1 MVTSFSEPHWA
12 NAIWWVL
19 LLPLAGFLFQA
30 LAGRG
35 VLRWLGRERGRNVL
49 GFMGVLPVALGAV
62 ISIGVAISLGRL
74 APADRMVITQWFP
87 WIHLET
93 LQVPWELRVDPLS
106 MTMVLIVTGVGA
118 IIHLYAT
125 GYMADDRDYPRFF
138 TYMNL
143 FVFFMLLLVLANNFV
158 VLFVGW
164 EGVGLCS
171 YLLIGYWYENLE
183 NAKSANKAFI
193 VNRIG
198 DWGFALGIFLLYV
211 LYADRS
217 DLLGDEKRLL
227 SFDVVFKHAEA
238 VLGGQSDAILL
249 AVPLLLFVGAMG
261 KSAQFPLYLWLPDAM
276 AGPTPVSALIHA
288 ATMVTAGVY
297 MVARCHVLFELSPVA
312 MMVVALVGAFTAFFA
327 ATVAFAQTDIKRV
340 LAFSTVSQLGY
351 MFLACGVGAFSSGM
365 FHVTTHAFFKAL
377 LFLGAGAVIVAM
389 AHEQD
394 MRRYGRLGKYLPVT
408 YLTMLV
414 ALLAIS
420 GIPPFAGFFSK
431 DEILTRTFASTQQW
445 SETWLVSP
453 QFLYGMGLVTALLTA
468 LYMTRMFLLTFG
480 GREERWRLLEFSEAH
495 EDHHGMP
502 QQKEGEHLE
511 VKDDPHE
518 FFLPVGEITYE
529 KAKEHPLSPLH
540 QPREPAWTLTLP
552 LIVLAIL
559 SIAGGLVLAGA
570 NPFAELLGWHTPHLF
585 ERWNAP
591 SLFSERLPED
601 AFHVSKSAEIW
612 LIAISVFAGVV
623 GIVLSVWRYRFGLPA
638 SEEKLSGWMLWAHRQ
653 WGYDPA
659 MVKLFVDYAG
669 RFAQGIKRWFDEALI
684 DGLFVH
690 GSAFVVATLGR
701 ILRRA
706 QSGYVRAYAMAVF
719 VGAVMVLGYVI
730 WTVTR

>member
-1 MVTSFSEPHWA
+1 MVTSFGEAHWA

-19 LLPLAGFLFQA
+19 LLPLGGFLFQSI
-30 LAGRG
+30 AGRW
-35 VLRWLGRERGRNVL
+35 VLRWLGWERGRNVL
-49 GFMGVLPVALGAV
+49 GFMGVLPVALGFV
-62 ISIGVAISLGRL
+62 LSVGLVVSLGRL
-74 APADRMVITQWFP
+74 SPAEREVVTHWFS
-87 WIHLET
+87 WIDLYT
-93 LQVPWELRVDPLS
+93 LHVPWELRIDALS
-106 MTMVLIVTGVGA
+106 LTMVLIVTGVGA

-125 GYMADDRDYPRFF
+125 GYMAEDRDYPRFF

-183 NAKSANKAFI
+183 NARAANKAFI

-211 LYADRS
+211 LYAERG
-217 DLLGDEKRLL
+217 DLLGDERRLL
-227 SFDVVFKHAEA
+227 SFDVVFPYARE
-238 VLGGQSDAILL
+238 VLGGHSEWILL

-297 MVARCHVLFELSPVA
+297 MVARCHILFELSPVA
-312 MMVVALVGAFTAFFA
+312 MMVVAIVGTFTAFFA

-394 MRRYGRLGKYLPVT
+394 MRRYGNLAKYLPLT
-408 YLTMLV
+408 YFTMLIAV
-414 ALLAIS
+414 LAIS

-431 DEILTRTFASTQQW
+431 DEILTKAFASEHLW
-445 SETWLVSP
+445 RDSWLVSP
-453 QFLYGMGLVTALLTA
+453 RFLYGVGLITALLTA

-480 GREERWRLLEFSEAH
+480 GRQERWRLMER
-495 EDHHGMP
+495 
-502 QQKEGEHLE
+502 GEHRE
-511 VKDDPHE
+511 HREPHPQTHPVEAEEEEEDPYD
-518 FFLPVGEITYE
+518 FFLPAEEVPHPVES
-529 KAKEHPLSPLH
+529 EHPLTPDH
-540 QPREPAWTLTLP
+540 HPKEPGWTLTFP
-552 LIVLAIL
+552 LVVLAVL
-559 SIAGGLVLAGA
+559 SLVGGWVLAGG
-570 NPFAELLGWHTPHLF
+570 NPFSELLGAHVPHFF
-585 ERWNAP
+585 EEWNA
-591 SLFSERLPED
+591 SVLRSETLLAEAP
-601 AFHVSKSAEIW
+601 HVSKGVEIA
-612 LIAISVFAGVV
+612 LIFVSVLAGVA
-623 GIVLSVWRYRFGLPA
+623 GIGLSFWRYRSGLPA
-638 SEEKLSGWMLWAHRQ
+638 SEVSFSGWMRWAYRQ

-659 MVKLFVDYAG
+659 MMRLFVDYGG
-669 RFAQGIKRWFDEALI
+669 RFANGVKRWFDEALI
-684 DGLFVH
+684 DGVFVH
-690 GSAFVVATLGR
+690 GSAFIVATLGR
-701 ILRRA
+701 FFRRA

-719 VGAVMVLGYVI
+719 AGAVVILGYVI
-730 WTVTR
+730 WTVAR